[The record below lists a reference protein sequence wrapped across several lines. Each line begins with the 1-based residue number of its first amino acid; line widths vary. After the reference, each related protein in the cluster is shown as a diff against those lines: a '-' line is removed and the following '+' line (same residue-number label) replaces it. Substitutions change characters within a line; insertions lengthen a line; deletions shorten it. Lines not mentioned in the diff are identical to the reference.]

1 MLSEFEKGI
10 SLAIVQLLQL
20 KNILIKRHCLFD
32 VPHLEGNVV
41 AAVDLN
47 LHEQSSTPAT
57 LSAAMH
63 AVGHFCA
70 NSECMASIYDHPRTY
85 DLEHSDSQPDIRF
98 FQRLVETHRPARIL
112 EFACGNGRLTIPM
125 AQTASA
131 WDAVVT
137 GVDSSH
143 AMLESARHAKNASL
157 VQWKEGDVTSGGTG
171 EKYDFI
177 FSGCGSRSHLLTI
190 DDQIAAWNHAFESLA
205 SGGRFVVA
213 EVAPRLPDAGRIHAF
228 AKSQRASPGWR
239 FRGRRSAASSLPRDT
254 LLRGYATNEHSLF
267 LRSLFENGESCAL
280 CGWLRGARVF
290 PQ

>member
-1 MLSEFEKGI
+1 M
-10 SLAIVQLLQL
+10 
-20 KNILIKRHCLFD
+20 R
-32 VPHLEGNVV
+32 
-41 AAVDLN
+41 
-47 LHEQSSTPAT
+47 
-57 LSAAMH
+57 

-85 DLEHSDSQPDIRF
+85 DLEHSGSQPDIRF

-131 WDAVVT
+131 WDAVVI
-137 GVDSSH
+137 GVESSR
-143 AMLESARHAKNASL
+143 AMLESARRAENASL

-177 FSGCGSRSHLLTI
+177 FSGCASLSHLLTI

-213 EVAPRLPDAGRIHAF
+213 EVAPDYPTLAESMLSPSHSALRLDGDF
-228 AKSQRASPGWR
+228 EDEDQQ
-239 FRGRRSAASSLPRDT
+239 
-254 LLRGYATNEHSLF
+254 LLRCRATHYRADTQRMNVRYFYDRFSKTKKAARFVDDYEAHVYFPNELRLLF
-267 LRSLFENGESCAL
+267 RLTDSTSSRNGGITME
-280 CGWLRGARVF
+280 AR
-290 PQ
+290 